1 MGDHVLLIGMMG
13 SGKSTIGRIVAVR
26 MRRPFYD
33 SDDEVERRCHMTVP
47 AIFAVRGEAA
57 FRVEERAAL
66 CSALSRPTPS
76 VIAVAGGA
84 VIDPET
90 RRRLRSGGLV
100 VWLDAAP
107 GALAGRLGSGV
118 GRPLL
123 KDDPAGALRR
133 LDARRRPIY
142 RELSDSA
149 VPAGSRLPEAIAEI
163 VVRAAYEHLD
173 ALAESDEDHL
183 RDCQLVGRS

>member
-1 MGDHVLLIGMMG
+1 MVDHVLLIGMMG
-13 SGKSTIGRIVAVR
+13 SGKSTIGRIVADR
-26 MRRPFYD
+26 MCRPFYD
-33 SDDEVERRCHMTVP
+33 SDAEVERRCHMTVP
-47 AIFAVRGEAA
+47 AIFAERGEAA
-57 FRVEERAAL
+57 FRAEERAAL
-66 CSALSRPTPS
+66 CSALASAVPS

-84 VIDPET
+84 VVDPES

-107 GALAGRLGSGV
+107 SALAGRLGTGI

-123 KDDPAGALRR
+123 KDDPAGNLRR

-142 RELSDSA
+142 RELSELA
-149 VPAGSRLPEAIAEI
+149 VATGSRPPEAIAEV

-173 ALAESDEDHL
+173 ATAEADKTFIDGA
-183 RDCQLVGRS
+183 QVGRS

>member
-84 VIDPET
+84 VI
-90 RRRLRSGGLV
+90 